1 MDVPL
6 PVLFRRALE
15 SAGKA
20 SNLPTVQDQTQELIQ
35 SALSDLRVLSS
46 RVNALSLF
54 SSNESL
60 EDIATKD
67 LVYLFVPFVWAEV
80 QNRARTVDRDE
91 RMDIIQRIRSLYRI
105 FLTSLDTYHVVPE
118 TEKALFEQHA
128 APINDPA
135 KRRELKIKQY
145 KQEKEL
151 KTRIETV
158 RKRRNGPTSSIP
170 EPTSDFDHIAS
181 LLPSGTVGKPQDEDE
196 DEEDSDTDD
205 ILREATLLLLRLL
218 YAQSQAQ
225 LESLGQ
231 ELQLLQSA
239 PPPPPRQSSDDPRQA
254 KARESDSM
262 WKLDA
267 PTPRGGPDGKGP
279 LLDPSG
285 KPLRPFTILPGG
297 STDRQR
303 LQAQV
308 FQPDHRLPT
317 MTIDEY
323 LEIENQRGN
332 VISGG
337 GPQSESQPTTSEQ
350 LALDSEMDGTAFGRE
365 REEAKRQKDEN
376 WARYTDE
383 NPKGAGNTM
392 NRG

>member
-6 PVLFRRALE
+6 PTLFRRALE
-15 SAGKA
+15 AAGKA
-20 SNLPTVQDQTQELIQ
+20 ANLPTIQDETQELIQ
-35 SALSDLRVLSS
+35 SALSDLRTLSS

-54 SSNESL
+54 SPNESL

-67 LVYLFVPFVWAEV
+67 LVYLFVPFAWAEV
-80 QNRARTVDRDE
+80 QNRVRTTDRDD
-91 RMDIIQRIRSLYRI
+91 RMEFIQRIGLLYRT
-105 FLTSLDTYHVVPE
+105 FLSRLENYHIVPE
-118 TEKALFEQHA
+118 TEKTLYEQHA
-128 APINDPA
+128 SPISDPA

-151 KTRIETV
+151 KTRIEAV
-158 RKRRNGPTSSIP
+158 RKRRNGPASSAP

-181 LLPSGTVGKPQDEDE
+181 LLPPASSEKQQDDDE
-196 DEEDSDTDD
+196 EEDSDTDD
-205 ILREATLLLLRLL
+205 LLREATLLLLRLV

-225 LESLGQ
+225 ADSLVQ
-231 ELQLLQSA
+231 ELQLLRSA
-239 PPPPPRQSSDDPRQA
+239 PPPPPPAQSADDPRQA
-254 KARESDSM
+254 KAKEEESM

-267 PTPRGGPDGKGP
+267 PIQRGGPDGKGP

-285 KPLRPFTILPGG
+285 KPLRPFTILPAGA
-297 STDRQR
+297 TDRQR

-317 MTIDEY
+317 MSIDEY
-323 LEIENQRGN
+323 LEIEQQRGN
-332 VISGG
+332 VITGG

-350 LALDSEMDGTAFGRE
+350 LALDSEMDGTAFG
-365 REEAKRQKDEN
+365 EEKTEQKRQKDEN
-376 WARYTDE
+376 WARYTDSHV
-383 NPKGAGNTM
+383 KGAGNTM